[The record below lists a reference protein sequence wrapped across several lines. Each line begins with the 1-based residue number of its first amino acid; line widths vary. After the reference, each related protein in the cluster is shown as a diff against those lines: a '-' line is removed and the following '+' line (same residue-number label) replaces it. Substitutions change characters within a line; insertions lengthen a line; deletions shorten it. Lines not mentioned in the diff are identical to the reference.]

1 MRQLSVRRAAS
12 RSGDIIRPQS
22 RSMNFTPLLLAPQI
36 TSRTTRNPL
45 VFGQYAKKRLEARH
59 IRRTWISPQDF
70 IQVVPLISEQ
80 ETGTT
85 SKAHLCSMQDVDT
98 GVGHSIQG
106 RRPNVAVPPV
116 NLRGAV
122 MGSVAQ
128 SSSQTSKTQTK
139 KTTHNFLQKELFIR
153 KYGRLAGNG
162 NRRVIQ
168 NSWTEFRRGRKVS
181 GTAAKE
187 SRSNKDQVPS
197 CGWTV

>member
-45 VFGQYAKKRLEARH
+45 VFGQYAEKSLEARH

-106 RRPNVAVPPV
+106 QRPNVAVPPV

-128 SSSQTSKTQTK
+128 SQARPAKHRRRRLRTTFCRKNCSS
-139 KTTHNFLQKELFIR
+139 
-153 KYGRLAGNG
+153 
-162 NRRVIQ
+162 
-168 NSWTEFRRGRKVS
+168 
-181 GTAAKE
+181 E
-187 SRSNKDQVPS
+187 SIDA
-197 CGWTV
+197 